1 MPNPS
6 PKYKVSL
13 KLGDLTFTKIA
24 PSIVEALEKMQPT
37 HLSKAKGVL
46 TVSSRGLKTEI
57 LMYPLQLKRLFINK
71 TARTMFQKRA
81 IGVMK

>member
-1 MPNPS
+1 MPKS
-6 PKYKVSL
+6 PQYKVSL

-24 PSIVEALEKMQPT
+24 SSIVAALEKMEPK

-46 TVSSRGLKTEI
+46 TVSSGGLKTEM
-57 LMYPLQLKRLFINK
+57 LMYPPQLKRLFINK
-71 TARTMFQKRA
+71 TAREMFQKRA